1 MEWILY
7 LCGISSGAFLTLGA
21 FVLVFF
27 YKTRGFRLNLEILNS
42 VSMRS
47 KIAEEEDY
55 FTAAHPDR
63 LPTPRAGDERVP
75 ALREEPPTRD

>member
-7 LCGISSGAFLTLGA
+7 LCGISSGAFLTLGS

-27 YKTRGFRLNLEILNS
+27 YKTRGFRLNLEILNG
-42 VSMRS
+42 VVRE
-47 KIAEEEDY
+47 KGEEREDY
-55 FTAAHPDR
+55 FAAAHPDR
-63 LPTPRAGDERVP
+63 LPAPRAGDERVP